1 MNLLLKNI
9 LTLLTNIFSKLV
21 ESVRIYYAF
30 VLNTIYRPKVYIEYI
45 KISPSILIEGTPMY
59 LRIKQ
64 VGCYKIEIKGIGMF
78 SGKRRILKIQTPIS
92 GKLEVKLYGRKQIL
106 TKKITFKVVSFQE
119 IQVPNKVEVKPF
131 TLLQKEHFN
140 NLKRINLV
148 TGIKTFES
156 HLNPILDSKNLV
168 IDPLLDFKKINLKID
183 KSIIHNYEKSI
194 L

>member
-1 MNLLLKNI
+1 MKSVNKIFTSFFSLLFERLKIVMNK
-9 LTLLTNIFSKLV
+9 TLIF
-21 ESVRIYYAF
+21 
-30 VLNTIYRPKVYIEYI
+30 IYRPNIFIEYI

-64 VGCYKIEIKGIGMF
+64 VGCYKIEIKGIGIF
-78 SGKRRILKIQTPIS
+78 SGKRKIIKIQTPLT

-119 IQVPNKVEVKPF
+119 IQAPKKVEVKPF

-140 NLKRINLV
+140 NLKRSNLV
-148 TGIKTFES
+148 TGIKSFES
-156 HLNPILDSKNLV
+156 HLNPKLDSKYLN
-168 IDPLLDFKKINLKID
+168 IDPLLDLKKINLKID
-183 KSIIHNYEKSI
+183 QSIIQNYEKSI